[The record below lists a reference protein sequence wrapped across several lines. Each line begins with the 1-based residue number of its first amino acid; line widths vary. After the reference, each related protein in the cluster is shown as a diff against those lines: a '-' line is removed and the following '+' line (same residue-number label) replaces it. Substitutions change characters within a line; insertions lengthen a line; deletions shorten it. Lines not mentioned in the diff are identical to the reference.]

1 MRRVLVDT
9 GALIALVR
17 ERDAYHARA
26 LSFFDEFRSGEL
38 LTTAAVL
45 TETLHLLPT
54 HLGASVL
61 VLVQPPRWLVLDLAP
76 GLRRIAELL
85 AKYADR
91 PMDFADASL
100 VWAAEQ
106 SGVREVLTTDQDF
119 AIYRTRSLQRFV
131 LVL

>member
-26 LSFFDEFRSGEL
+26 LRFFDEFRSGEL

-45 TETLHLLPT
+45 TETLHLLPA
-54 HLGASVL
+54 HLGAPVL
-61 VLVQPPRWLVLDLAP
+61 ALLRPPRWRLLDLAA
-76 GLRRIAELL
+76 GLPRIAELL
-85 AKYADR
+85 TEYADR

-100 VWAAEQ
+100 FWAAEQ
-106 SGVREVLTTDQDF
+106 SGALEILSTDQDF
-119 AIYRTRSLQRFV
+119 AIYRTRGREKFV
-131 LVL
+131 QIL